1 MDRDQI
7 GALFY
12 GRPEHQR
19 RFTDFPILPDVW
31 IEFGRNPASVP
42 LLPRAYAGC
51 TSDHRVVTTGGDT
64 AAGHL

>member
-19 RFTDFPILPDVW
+19 RFTQDFPILPD
-31 IEFGRNPASVP
+31 GVP
-42 LLPRAYAGC
+42 LLPPSLCVLHFR
-51 TSDHRVVTTGGDT
+51 SPRGGN
-64 AAGHL
+64 GR